1 MPGFSDIM
9 GMMGGAGGAAGG
21 AGGGPWGAVAKG
33 VGTAMETT
41 GRGFASLNPKISGAL
56 SGAAAGEHSA
66 YVRMAHQDHQ
76 QQMIDAAHDSLANDM
91 QRGKALMGPGAVSIS
106 PVDQP

>member
-9 GMMGGAGGAAGG
+9 GMVGGASGG
-21 AGGGPWGAVAKG
+21 AGGGPWSTVAKG

-66 YVRMAHQDHQ
+66 YQRMSHQAYQ
-76 QQMIDAAHDSLANDM
+76 QQMIDSAHNSLGNDI
-91 QRGKALMGPGAVSIS
+91 QRGKALMGPGAVSIH
-106 PVDQP
+106 PDAQL